1 MSFRRWVASSIVAL
15 AVVVV
20 PAAAEAVDG
29 TVVVGNATQFGNAFV
44 DGDVDGI
51 VMTASFTLN
60 STLTRPMNADPLVID
75 GQGNTLTAAPN
86 TRMFETVN
94 PVGDLTLNNITI
106 TGTNPAIGQGG
117 VMQWLGGDVIVNN
130 AQFLNNNAVSQGVD
144 ILVNGTDVIVN
155 DSVFDGTNTG
165 AIFGAGTVTVTNSFF
180 TRNLGTGAIAGGD
193 VHVTN
198 STFVGNESVLGGA
211 IRAINLTLID
221 STVTGNSA
229 FTSGGGVQAGGSVTI
244 LNSTITGNEAGDF
257 GNGGGVYNLG
267 TETLIVNSTI
277 TGNHADGQGGQGGGV
292 FSSGEVTVVYSDIV
306 GNSAPTAANI
316 GGFEEESSLASYATV
331 VANPLGGGDN
341 CENIP
346 ATSDGYNYE
355 QGGSTCGFGAA
366 PGDVTNGSDPQLGAL
381 AANGGPTE
389 TLLPA
394 TTSPLVDAIPV
405 AACSA
410 GPATGISTDQRGVVR
425 PQGDGC
431 DIGSVELTEEVPA
444 DQVVEVI
451 PRLTG

>member
-1 MSFRRWVASSIVAL
+1 
-15 AVVVV
+15 
-20 PAAAEAVDG
+20 
-29 TVVVGNATQFGNAFV
+29 
-44 DGDVDGI
+44 
-51 VMTASFTLN
+51 
-60 STLTRPMNADPLVID
+60 
-75 GQGNTLTAAPN
+75 
-86 TRMFETVN
+86 MFETFGA
-94 PVGDLTLNNITI
+94 VGDLTLNNITI

-117 VMQWLGGDVIVNN
+117 VMQWLGGDVTVNN

-155 DSVFDGTNTG
+155 NSVFDGTNNG

-180 TRNLGTGAIAGGD
+180 TRNFGSGAIAAGD

-211 IRAINLTLID
+211 IRANNLTLID

-229 FTSGGGVQAGGSVTI
+229 FTSGGGVQAGGEMAIV
-244 LNSTITGNEAGDF
+244 NSTISGNEAGDF

-267 TETLIVNSTI
+267 TLTLIQNSTI
-277 TGNHADGQGGQGGGV
+277 TGNHADGEGGQGGGV
-292 FSSGEVTVVYSDIV
+292 FASGEMVVVYSDIV

-316 GGFEEESSLASYATV
+316 GGFEGESSFASYASV
-331 VANPLGGGDN
+331 VADPLGGGAN
-341 CENIP
+341 CENI
-346 ATSDGYNYE
+346 ASASQGYNYE
-355 QGGSTCGFGAA
+355 QGGSTCGFGAG
-366 PGDVTNGSDPQLGAL
+366 PGDVTDGPDPLLGGL

-410 GPATGISTDQRGVVR
+410 GLATGITTDQRGVTR

-431 DIGSVELTEEVPA
+431 DIGSVEVGEAAPA
-444 DQVVEVI
+444 DELVEVT